1 MKELNCLRCG
11 KELVFLKKEKI
22 QLGQTG
28 FVLGDWPNL
37 FAGSFESEIYYCPK
51 CGKLEFYLPGFPV
64 EEYDEPDMELDEL
77 PPDAEQN
84 IVGVSMEGIPQVRC
98 PACGHRHDF
107 DYPRC
112 PKCEYQY

>member
-37 FAGSFESEIYYCPK
+37 FAGSLESEIYYCP
-51 CGKLEFYLPGFPV
+51 
-64 EEYDEPDMELDEL
+64 
-77 PPDAEQN
+77 
-84 IVGVSMEGIPQVRC
+84 
-98 PACGHRHDF
+98 
-107 DYPRC
+107 
-112 PKCEYQY
+112 